1 MPVVGHFRLGRG
13 QQHVAHAVTAAKD
26 AAAKDSVQAT

>member
-1 MPVVGHFRLGRG
+1 MSVVGHFRLGRG

-26 AAAKDSVQAT
+26 AAAMDSVQAT